1 MDRYDDN
8 LCYVPIKRLATAT
21 SDLTLVAV
29 AGPSH
34 PPYYYSHFFLFSLVL
49 IYGIISHGKFL
60 FINNTW
66 ATALIFQSHA
76 LMLHLMD
83 YLIYISPPPLLSPI
97 HYYTPFFLIRNN
109 QFDPA

>member
-1 MDRYDDN
+1 M
-8 LCYVPIKRLATAT
+8 
-21 SDLTLVAV
+21 
-29 AGPSH
+29 
-34 PPYYYSHFFLFSLVL
+34 
-49 IYGIISHGKFL
+49 ISHGKFL

-83 YLIYISPPPLLSPI
+83 YLIYISPPLLSPI